1 MELCQTA
8 AMVTLSTEERERPE
22 GSIKR
27 WRWRSEVC
35 LTTMNQSATM
45 TSSIGAITP
54 RHAHRPLCQRHR
66 SFRQLNHHKLDWQ
79 ITTLNQ
85 VRFLYL
91 CVLNWM

>member
-8 AMVTLSTEERERPE
+8 AMVTLSTEEREQPE
-22 GSIKR
+22 GSIER

-54 RHAHRPLCQRHR
+54 RHAHRPLLCPRHR
-66 SFRQLNHHKLDWQ
+66 PFRRLTYHHLLWK
-79 ITTLNQ
+79 ITTLNIESFIF
-85 VRFLYL
+85 VY
-91 CVLNWM
+91 

>member
-8 AMVTLSTEERERPE
+8 VMVTLSTEERERRPE

-54 RHAHRPLCQRHR
+54 RHAHRPLCPRHR
-66 SFRQLNHHKLDWQ
+66 SFRQLNHHKLIRLANHDFKPSFY
-79 ITTLNQ
+79 I
-85 VRFLYL
+85 
-91 CVLNWM
+91 CVLNWL